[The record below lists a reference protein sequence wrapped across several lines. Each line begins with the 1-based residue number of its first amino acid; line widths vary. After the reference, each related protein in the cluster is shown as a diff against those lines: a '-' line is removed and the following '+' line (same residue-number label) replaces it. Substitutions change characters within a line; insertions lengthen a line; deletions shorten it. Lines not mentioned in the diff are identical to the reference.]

1 MFIPYRRS
9 TILVALCWLTFLIV
23 VFSDTATPFAIA
35 IPVCLL
41 LIIWIA
47 SLTIRATIVIAL
59 MACNRL
65 QTNRVEQKNLLNFGF
80 ESLAIVLSVA
90 LLVFQVPTIVRLK
103 LSESALKQYVREV
116 QTRYHST
123 QKIPI
128 ATRSVGLFEIRE
140 TELLEGKI
148 VRMITAADF
157 LDDTGLVYSPDRVPP
172 VRGEDA
178 YRHLYGDWW
187 YWHRSW

>member
-9 TILVALCWLTFLIV
+9 TILVAVCWLTFLIV
-23 VFSDTATPFAIA
+23 VFSDTATPFAVA

-47 SLTIRATIVIAL
+47 SLIIRATIVIAL
-59 MACNRL
+59 MAGNRL
-65 QTNRVEQKNLLNFGF
+65 QANHVEQRNLLNFGF
-80 ESLAIVLSVA
+80 ESLAIVLSVV
-90 LLVFQVPTIVRLK
+90 LLVFQVPTIIRLK
-103 LSESALKQYVREV
+103 LSESALKEYVREV
-116 QTRYHST
+116 QTRYLTKKMQVS
-123 QKIPI
+123 K
-128 ATRSVGLFEIRE
+128 RSVGLFEIRE

-172 VRGEDA
+172 VRGEDG

>member
-1 MFIPYRRS
+1 MFIPYRRW
-9 TILVALCWLTFLIV
+9 TILIAFCWLTFLIV
-23 VFSDTATPFAIA
+23 VFSDTATPLVIS

-47 SLTIRATIVIAL
+47 SLIIRVIVTVAL
-59 MACNRL
+59 MAGNRL
-65 QTNRVEQKNLLNFGF
+65 QTNHVEQRNLLNFGF

-90 LLVFQVPTIVRLK
+90 LLVFQVPTIIRLK

-116 QTRYHST
+116 QTRYHSN
-123 QKIPI
+123 QKMQI
-128 ATRSVGLFEIRE
+128 AERAVGLFDIRE
-140 TELLEGKI
+140 TELLDGKI

-157 LDDTGLVYSPDRVPP
+157 LDDAGLVYSPDRVPP

>member
-1 MFIPYRRS
+1 MFIPYRRW
-9 TILVALCWLTFLIV
+9 TILAAFCWLTFLIV
-23 VFSDTATPFAIA
+23 VFSDTATPFIIS
-35 IPVCLL
+35 IPVYLL

-47 SLTIRATIVIAL
+47 SLIIRAIVTVAL
-59 MACNRL
+59 MAGNRL
-65 QTNRVEQKNLLNFGF
+65 QTNRVEQINLLNFGF
-80 ESLAIVLSVA
+80 ESLALVLSVS
-90 LLVFQVPTIVRLK
+90 LLVFQVPTILRLK
-103 LSESALKQYVREV
+103 LSESALKQYVLEV
-116 QTRYHST
+116 QTKYPTKKMPGS
-123 QKIPI
+123 K
-128 ATRSVGLFEIRE
+128 RSVGLFEVRE

-172 VRGEDA
+172 VRGEDG